1 MGEEKVEQPKKE
13 LTPEERAKQLE
24 RLEELRVKKRKER
37 EEREKQEAIEKE
49 KRRVQEGKA
58 ITGLKAQLE
67 EQQMKKIAE
76 ERRREKVETQ
86 KAKERVKAQ
95 IAADRAAKKEQE
107 ARERGGAVPASAQ
120 PAPSSAPKDYTE
132 TRLQIRQT
140 DGKPLVQTFK
150 AKESLSA
157 VRLYAQLNRKDLPGE
172 KVNLM
177 TTFPRKVF
185 SEDDY

>member
-1 MGEEKVEQPKKE
+1 MG
-13 LTPEERAKQLE
+13 
-24 RLEELRVKKRKER
+24 
-37 EEREKQEAIEKE
+37 REKREAIEKE

-76 ERRREKVETQ
+76 ERRREKIETQ

-107 ARERGGAVPASAQ
+107 VRERGEAVPASTQ
-120 PAPSSAPKDYTE
+120 PVASPPPPQSAPSSAPKDYTE

-172 KVNLM
+172 KV
-177 TTFPRKVF
+177 
-185 SEDDY
+185 